1 MRVLP
6 IPSNC
11 PGPNASL
18 DVVPAIIYNAPMK
31 DQARHIVRRLH
42 DAGISFD
49 PRLSPFFC
57 EEFDLL
63 LKAHAAGFEVYAA
76 PVPGIEHVPGISAAD
91 RPIYCFGRKA
101 DRMRVLIRNA
111 NLILD
116 RAERSSA

>member
-1 MRVLP
+1 MLIVGLSHHTAPIAVRERLAVHGEAHEQALARFRALDSVCEVVMLSTCNRVE
-6 IPSNC
+6 I
-11 PGPNASL
+11 
-18 DVVPAIIYNAPMK
+18 
-31 DQARHIVRRLH
+31 
-42 DAGISFD
+42 
-49 PRLSPFFC
+49 
-57 EEFDLL
+57 
-63 LKAHAAGFEVYAA
+63 YAA